1 MKILHRLSF
10 LIIAV
15 LLYGNLTA
23 QSQKS
28 LAELMRQ
35 RDEYYFSVNVQDPSE
50 IQVINTLCSV
60 DATNG
65 STVVCYANPTQYNNL
80 LAAGYQPHLMTPP
93 SLREE
98 VEMYNPQRGMY
109 DWDSYLTYSQYVE
122 MMEGFPASAVSGRT
136 CTLIDLGTLSTSNHR
151 RILGVRLNNGQ
162 PDGKPKFLYT
172 STMHGDEVTGMI
184 LMLRLIDEFCTSTD
198 SRIVNL
204 LDNLDIFIFPCTN
217 PDGTYYGGNNTVNGA
232 RRYNGNGIDLNR
244 HFPDFDDGPHPDGSS
259 YYQDEAQWM
268 MDLAQ
273 QYLFTMGANYHG
285 GAEVVNYPWDTY
297 QPVHPD
303 DAWWRLVCT
312 EYVTNAREVSSSYM
326 TDTYSSGITN
336 GYAWYTITGSRQ
348 DYMNYYGQCREL
360 TLECSSS
367 KTPSASQLPNFW
379 NYNHNSMLAYME
391 QCLKGVHGIVRDANT
406 QQPIEGVTVKVQN
419 HDALGSWVTSHAV
432 GDFHRPIKGGNYT
445 FKFTKEGYCSETV
458 DVAITDGAR
467 VDLEVYLSPSGSC
480 VVECYENTT
489 PTAEGNYVMGYRD
502 GNTLTMPTNSSG
514 SATTSTVNITPNEE
528 EGFAVEEGEIENPF
542 VLTSTETSGQYYISY
557 NGYYLTRSTSGW
569 GSGNKAITWTTSQSS
584 NNRWTIS
591 DTGISQTSSSSWGG
605 SSTYYLFYSGGS
617 FYTGTSNNN
626 NITFYQE
633 GDCPGADHTISVTAS
648 PSDGGTV
655 TGGGSYQDGA
665 SCTVSA
671 TANANYT
678 FENWTENNNV
688 VSTNANYTFTVNNS
702 RNLVAHFT
710 AIPLP
715 TYNVSVTAN
724 PANGGNVT
732 GEGAYEEGQSCTV
745 TATPSTNY
753 TFNNWTENGNE
764 VSTDDNFTFIVN
776 AEHNLVANFTYIP
789 PTYSISVSAN
799 PTNGGNVAGGGTYT
813 EGETC
818 TITATPNTNYTFNNW
833 TENGEVISSD
843 ANYTFTVNE
852 NHSFVANFT
861 YIPPTYTVSVS
872 ANPTNGGSVTGG
884 GTYTEGESC
893 TITATPN
900 TNYTFANWTE
910 NGTVVSTNASYTFTV
925 NENHTLV
932 ANFTYVPPTYTISVS
947 ANPTNGGTVTGGGT
961 YIEGVSCTVTATPN
975 TNYTF
980 TNWTENGTVVSTNAS
995 YTFTVNENHSLVANF
1010 TYVPP
1015 TYTVSVSANPTN
1027 GGNVTGDG
1035 TYTEGQICTITA
1047 TANSGFT
1054 FINWTENGSYVSS
1067 DANYTFTVNS
1077 NRNLVAHF
1085 TENPLPTYTIN
1096 VAANPANAGT
1106 VIGNGT
1112 YQEGQSCTVTAM
1124 PVVGYTFVNWTEN
1137 EVEVSTNSSYTF
1149 TVNANRN
1156 LVANFT
1162 LIPVPTYTISIS
1174 ASPANGGSVSGGGT
1188 FEQGETCTVSAIANS
1203 GYTFESWT
1211 ENGTVVSPNAS
1222 YTFTVNAS
1230 RDLVAIFSADPV
1242 ETYSITATVDPVE
1255 GGTVF
1260 GAGTYEYGSQ
1270 ATLKVI
1276 PNENYTFKNWT
1287 ENGIIV
1293 SEEQEYSF
1301 TVTGDRDLVATLLF
1315 FDGVGE
1321 QTHINVTLFP
1331 NPVSNKLTV
1340 EASEAIDHIEIF
1352 NTVGAMVYSQ
1362 KNCSDKVEI
1371 HTTDLQAGIYFIR
1384 MTTQNV
1390 TEVRK
1395 FVKK

>member
-1 MKILHRLSF
+1 MPPYIQDYFCNIITMKFLQRLLF
-10 LIIAV
+10 FIIAV
-15 LLYGNLTA
+15 SLYGNLHA

-35 RDEYYFSVNVQDPSE
+35 RDEYYFSINVQDPSE
-50 IQVINTLCSV
+50 IQVINTICSV

-65 STVVCYANPTQYNNL
+65 STVVCYANPTQYDNL
-80 LAAGYQPHLMTPP
+80 LAAGYQPHLLTPP

-98 VEMYNPQRGMY
+98 VEMYDSQRSMY
-109 DWDSYLTYSQYVE
+109 DWNAYLTYQQYVD
-122 MMEGFPASAVSGRT
+122 MMEGFPASAISGRT
-136 CTLIDLGTLSTSNHR
+136 CTLLDLGTLSTSNHR

-232 RRYNGNGIDLNR
+232 RRYNGNNIDLNR
-244 HFPDFDDGPHPDGSS
+244 HFPDFDDGPHPDGVS

-312 EYVTNAREVSSSYM
+312 EYVTNARAVSSSYM

-379 NYNHNSMLAYME
+379 NYNHNSMLTYME
-391 QCLKGVHGIVRDANT
+391 QCLKGVHGVVRDANT

-445 FKFTKEGYCSETV
+445 FKFSKEGYCSETV

-467 VDLEVYLSPSGSC
+467 VDLEVYLSPSGNC
-480 VVECYENTT
+480 AVECYESTMPN
-489 PTAEGNYVMGYRD
+489 AEGNYVMGYRN

-514 SATTSTVNITPNEE
+514 SATTSTVNISPNEE

-542 VLTSTETSGQYYISY
+542 VLTSTGTSGQYYISY

-569 GSGNKAITWTTSQSS
+569 GSGNKAITWSTSQSN

-591 DTGISQTSSSSWGG
+591 DTGISQTSSSGWGG
-605 SSTYYLFYSGGS
+605 STTYYLFYSGSS

-626 NITFYQE
+626 NITFYRE
-633 GDCPGADHTISVTAS
+633 GDCSGTSHTISVTAN

-655 TGGGSYQDGA
+655 TGGGSYQDGE

-678 FENWTENNNV
+678 FNNWTENNNV
-688 VSTNANYTFTVNNS
+688 VSTNDSYTFIVNSS
-702 RNLVAHFT
+702 RNLVANFT

-724 PANGGNVT
+724 PANGGSVT
-732 GEGAYEEGQSCTV
+732 GDGTYEEGQSCTV

-753 TFNNWTENGNE
+753 TFNNWTENG
-764 VSTDDNFTFIVN
+764 
-776 AEHNLVANFTYIP
+776 
-789 PTYSISVSAN
+789 
-799 PTNGGNVAGGGTYT
+799 
-813 EGETC
+813 
-818 TITATPNTNYTFNNW
+818 
-833 TENGEVISSD
+833 EVISSD
-843 ANYTFTVNE
+843 ASYTFTVNE
-852 NHSFVANFT
+852 NHNLVANFT

-900 TNYTFANWTE
+900 TNYTFNNWTE
-910 NGTVVSTNASYTFTV
+910 NGDVISSEASYTFTV
-925 NENHTLV
+925 NESHNFV
-932 ANFTYVPPTYTISVS
+932 ANFTYVPPTYTVSVA

-961 YIEGVSCTVTATPN
+961 YTEGESCTVTATASN
-975 TNYTF
+975 GYTF
-980 TNWTENGTVVSTNAS
+980 VNWTENGDVISSEAS
-995 YTFTVNENHSLVANF
+995 YTFTVNENHNLVANF
-1010 TYVPP
+1010 TIN
-1015 TYTVSVSANPTN
+1015 TYTISVAANPSDGGSVTG
-1027 GGNVTGDG
+1027 GGNF
-1035 TYTEGQICTITA
+1035 TYGQNCTITA
-1047 TANSGFT
+1047 IANDGFT
-1054 FINWTENGSYVSS
+1054 FINWTENGSFVSS
-1067 DANYTFTVNS
+1067 NPSYSFTVDS
-1077 NRNLVAHF
+1077 NRNFVAHF
-1085 TENPLPTYTIN
+1085 TENPLPTYTIS
-1096 VAANPANAGT
+1096 VAANPTNAGT

-1124 PVVGYTFVNWTEN
+1124 PIVGYTFVNWTEN
-1137 EVEVSTNSSYTF
+1137 QVEVSTNSSYTF
-1149 TVNANRN
+1149 TVTGNRN
-1156 LVANFT
+1156 LVANF
-1162 LIPVPTYTISIS
+1162 VANTYSIEVI
-1174 ASPANGGSVSGGGT
+1174 ASPADGGSVTGGGT
-1188 FEQGETCTVSAIANS
+1188 FHYGETTTLTATPNTHYEFIRWSDGSTDNPHTVIVTGDATYTAVFREIA
-1203 GYTFESWT
+1203 
-1211 ENGTVVSPNAS
+1211 P
-1222 YTFTVNAS
+1222 
-1230 RDLVAIFSADPV
+1230 LL
-1242 ETYSITATVDPVE
+1242 YSITADVNPEE
-1255 GGTVF
+1255 GGEVF
-1260 GAGTYEYGSQ
+1260 GDGVFPEGAN
-1270 ATLKVI
+1270 VI
-1276 PNENYTFKNWT
+1276 LTAIVYTDYTFKNWT
-1287 ENGIIV
+1287 ENGVVV
-1293 SEEQEYSF
+1293 SYDVSYAF
-1301 TVTGDRDLVATLLF
+1301 TVTGNRHLVANLIHI
-1315 FDGVGE
+1315 DGIEE
-1321 QTHINVTLFP
+1321 QNDITFALYP
-1331 NPVSNKLTV
+1331 NPVSDKLTI
-1340 EASEAIDHIEIF
+1340 EATEAINHIEIF
-1352 NTVGAMVYSQ
+1352 NIVGTTVFSQ
-1362 KNCSDKVEI
+1362 KNCADKVEI
-1371 HTTDLQAGIYFIR
+1371 HTADLPAGTYLIR
-1384 MTTQNV
+1384 MTTQNA
-1390 TEVRK
+1390 TEVRR